1 MYLVC
6 YCLPAFL
13 FFCTKKIKDRT
24 TQHWVRG
31 FRSER
36 VRATQNSRSLI
47 EAHPR
52 VIPCTRLACREPH
65 TQRSQVTHSSQKSSN
80 FIKKNKV
87 QRRRST
93 TQGCRPTTLQ
103 LLNYMSTSQSYV
115 CRHDS
120 RFSQFTA
127 PRQRCFLSEVEE
139 RREKWWRGAWLERA
153 FLAFLFLFHG
163 RGLRDLL
170 S

>member
-1 MYLVC
+1 MHTPYSVFFVGAILYDMYLVC

-80 FIKKNKV
+80 FIQKNKV
-87 QRRRST
+87 QRRAGRQLKIVDRQLYNYLT
-93 TQGCRPTTLQ
+93 TRAHHNLTSAGTT
-103 LLNYMSTSQSYV
+103 
-115 CRHDS
+115 RDS
-120 RFSQFTA
+120 VSLPPPDNDAFSQ
-127 PRQRCFLSEVEE
+127 
-139 RREKWWRGAWLERA
+139 K
-153 FLAFLFLFHG
+153 
-163 RGLRDLL
+163 
-170 S
+170 

>member
-1 MYLVC
+1 MNRLCILRELTRASGTHASNAVHHARTHHADAWIC
-6 YCLPAFL
+6 ERRD
-13 FFCTKKIKDRT
+13 TDRPRARAHT
-24 TQHWVRG
+24 HFTH
-31 FRSER
+31 RS
-36 VRATQNSRSLI
+36 
-47 EAHPR
+47 
-52 VIPCTRLACREPH
+52 H
-65 TQRSQVTHSSQKSSN
+65 THQTSQKSSN
-80 FIKKNKV
+80 FIQKNKV

-93 TQGCRPTTLQ
+93 TQDCRPTTLQ
-103 LLNYMSTSQSYV
+103 LLNYKSTSQSYV

-120 RFSQFTA
+120 RFRQFTA

>member
-80 FIKKNKV
+80 FIKKKKYTAAGRQLKV
-87 QRRRST
+87 VARQLYNYLT
-93 TQGCRPTTLQ
+93 TRAHHNLTSAGTT
-103 LLNYMSTSQSYV
+103 
-115 CRHDS
+115 RDS
-120 RFSQFTA
+120 VQFTA